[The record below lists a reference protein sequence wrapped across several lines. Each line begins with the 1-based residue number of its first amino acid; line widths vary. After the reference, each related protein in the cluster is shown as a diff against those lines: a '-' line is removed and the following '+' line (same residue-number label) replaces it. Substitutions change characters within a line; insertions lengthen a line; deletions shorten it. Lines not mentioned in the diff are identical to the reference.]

1 MTRDKFLDSAVGL
14 GPNHRAVATRVL
26 TALSGE
32 VEEHKD
38 ELMRLARVARKAG
51 NPRAAAAYDHESY
64 CADRMA
70 RWLDGAAG
78 GTLDMETEL
87 RLADELEGAL
97 T

>member
-1 MTRDKFLDSAVGL
+1 MTRGEFLLNLDLHSVDRALAVRIL
-14 GPNHRAVATRVL
+14 N
-26 TALSGE
+26 ALCGE
-32 VEEHKD
+32 VEEHKE

-64 CADRMA
+64 CADRLA

-87 RLADELEGAL
+87 RSVDELEGSE
-97 T
+97 